1 MCILS
6 GELHSRNFTEGPNSL
21 NSFYHQ
27 RCTWILDSKV
37 ERQLF
42 VEISSEQSRSCAAWN
57 VSLHEYSPGG
67 ADAGSTGGG
76 HSAGPLGSGGSGAA
90 HQADSWDQYVGALL
104 FTFCPRDG
112 RRQYTTPWKL
122 STVVVR

>member
-1 MCILS
+1 MLWLQT

-37 ERQLF
+37 ERQLQ
-42 VEISSEQSRSCAAWN
+42 VEISSEQSRSCTAWN
-57 VSLHEYSPGG
+57 VSLHEYAPQSGDGGG
-67 ADAGSTGGG
+67 AGVEGDDGGD
-76 HSAGPLGSGGSGAA
+76 GAA
-90 HQADSWDQYVGALL
+90 GALL

-112 RRQYTTPWKL
+112 RSTYTTPWKL